1 MKMTREE
8 IKAQLAKNPLE
19 WKKKEGLG
27 FNAYFS
33 LQFTISSCHAY
44 YRAVVYKSKDR
55 ASYLDFIGLD
65 DDKHYLVE
73 EALANSTIKSASE
86 EEALK
91 QIAEEHRLNLV
102 CSLLGIKE

>member
-1 MKMTREE
+1 MTREE
-8 IKAQLAKNPLE
+8 VKAQLAKSPLE
-19 WKKKEGLG
+19 WKKREGLG

-33 LQFTISSCHAY
+33 LQFRISSCHAY
-44 YRAVVYKSKDR
+44 YRALVYKAKDR
-55 ASYLDFIGLD
+55 ASSIAFIGLD

-102 CSLLGIKE
+102 CSMLGIEE